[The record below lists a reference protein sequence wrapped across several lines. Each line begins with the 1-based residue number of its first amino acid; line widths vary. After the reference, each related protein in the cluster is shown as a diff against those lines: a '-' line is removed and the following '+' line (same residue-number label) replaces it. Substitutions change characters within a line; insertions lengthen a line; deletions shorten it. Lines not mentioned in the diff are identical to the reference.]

1 MGYVSCSSQPIKNGD
16 FEQGI
21 EFWLRPGVEA
31 SISDAHVHSGRY
43 ALRTYGGSAWQ
54 TVNVEPPLN
63 PVLRFWVYLSSVY
76 GTERGKTD
84 AAITITIISSSFEKN
99 ISYYVSG
106 PNRQTNDMKI
116 TLTGELQRDQWIF
129 VERNLREDFTKY
141 YKTIRFDEVQKI
153 RIKIWSYPTSD
164 PIPFWDDISLEY
176 LEAPK
181 TPTVTPTP
189 TRTPTPTT
197 PTPPTT
203 KPPPTTVPEKTTAP
217 PPTFTGILTETYM
230 IPIFAIVLAAV
241 LAGGLIVFRRRRFK
255 AREKATRIPQ
265 LQRPVDQAAEVTYC
279 LNCGE
284 PLKPDSRYCTKCG
297 SPAFG

>member
-1 MGYVSCSSQPIKNGD
+1 MGYASCSSQPIKNGD

-21 EFWLRPGVEA
+21 EFWLRSGVEA
-31 SISDAHVHSGRY
+31 AISDAHVHSGRY

-63 PVLRFWVYLSSVY
+63 PVLRFWIYLSSVY

-106 PNRQTNDMKI
+106 PNREANDTKI
-116 TLTGELQRDQWIF
+116 ILTGELQRDQWIF

-141 YKTIRFDEVQKI
+141 YKTIRIDDVQKI
-153 RIKIWSYPTSD
+153 KIKIWSYPTSD

-176 LEAPK
+176 SEAPK
-181 TPTVTPTP
+181 TPTPPTPTVTPTP

-197 PTPPTT
+197 P
-203 KPPPTTVPEKTTAP
+203 KPPPTTVPEKTPTP

-230 IPIFAIVLAAV
+230 LPIFAIVIAAV
-241 LAGGLIVFRRRRFK
+241 LVGGLVIFRRQKLK
-255 AREKATRIPQ
+255 AREKAPHLPQ
-265 LQRPVDQAAEVTYC
+265 LRRPIDQAAGVIYC

-284 PLKPDSRYCTKCG
+284 QLKPDSRYCTKCG
-297 SPAFG
+297 SATSG